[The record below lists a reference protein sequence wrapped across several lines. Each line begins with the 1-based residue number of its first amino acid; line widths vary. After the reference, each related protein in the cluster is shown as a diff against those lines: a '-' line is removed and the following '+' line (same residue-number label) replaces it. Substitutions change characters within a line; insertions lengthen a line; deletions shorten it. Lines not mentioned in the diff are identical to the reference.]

1 MNGVCFYLARACA
14 RAGLTGAA
22 LAEPAALPDSRLQSR
37 GVCYLITL
45 TSGLVLRLCLQ
56 NQYQPAIHALNS
68 THSNVQLKTDCFEDF
83 FIKKK
88 IPAGELK
95 LCIILL

>member
-37 GVCYLITL
+37 GVCYLIIL
-45 TSGLVLRLCLQ
+45 TSSLVLRLLLAKPV
-56 NQYQPAIHALNS
+56 PAIHALNS
-68 THSNVQLKTDCFEDF
+68 THSNVQLTTDF
-83 FIKKK
+83 FGRFKKKK
-88 IPAGELK
+88 IQQVNLNYV
-95 LCIILL
+95 